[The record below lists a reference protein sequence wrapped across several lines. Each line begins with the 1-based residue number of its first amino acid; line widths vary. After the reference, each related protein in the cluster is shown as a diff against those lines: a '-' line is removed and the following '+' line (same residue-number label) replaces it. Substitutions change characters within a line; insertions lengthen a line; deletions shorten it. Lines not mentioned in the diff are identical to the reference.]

1 MMRMRFLLFALAAA
15 LVLAAGCVMDRGGY
29 QDSRVYDRA
38 LYGSVARRAFECQSP
53 ARNPVIVIH
62 GLMGARLT
70 DGESGETVWGVF
82 SVSGLRNR
90 ANDRLLAHPMGLNV
104 PLNEL
109 HNPVTSA
116 GLLEQSEIQ
125 VMGMSFNFSNYAELI
140 RILEGAGY
148 VSGDAPLPDGI
159 RYPTLFIFDYDWRRD
174 ISENAVLLGQFIAEK
189 RRMLREEYRRL
200 YGLED
205 FPVKFDLIGHSM
217 GGLVAGYYLRYGGVR
232 FPDDPQAE
240 FPVTWAGSGDVD
252 KVIMVGTPNAGYLD
266 TALEITGGM
275 KLSSGAPLIP
285 PAVFATFPSMYQ
297 MLPDPA
303 SGAIVASDGS
313 VPDLWDVNVWTE
325 MQWGLADPAED
336 EELTG
341 ILPEVSDPE
350 ERRAIALDHLRKCL
364 LRAEIFRKLMR
375 VTPEDQPDDVKFF
388 LIAGDALETNHTALV
403 GGDGSLSVIRRE
415 AGDGK
420 ITAASARYDLRDGG
434 EWAPYV
440 ESPIRWQSVCYL
452 QGGHMGIMNS
462 PAFESNL
469 LYILMAWP
477 NRSVRELWE
486 KIR

>member
-1 MMRMRFLLFALAAA
+1 MMKRFPIAAVLGLLAL
-15 LVLAAGCVMDRGGY
+15 AGCVMDRGGY
-29 QDSRVYDRA
+29 QDSRVYGRA
-38 LYGSVARRAFECQSP
+38 LYGSVARRAFASQSP

-70 DGESGETVWGVF
+70 DTASGENVWGIF

-90 ANDRLLAHPMGLNV
+90 ANDRLLAHPMGLQV

-109 HNPVTSA
+109 CNQVKPA

-140 RILEGAGY
+140 QILERAGY
-148 VSGDAPLPDGI
+148 VPENAPLPDGI
-159 RYPTLFIFDYDWRRD
+159 RYPTLFVFFYDWRRD
-174 ISENAVLLGQFIAEK
+174 ISENAAALGAFIAEK
-189 RRMLREEYRRL
+189 RRLLQEEYRRI

-205 FPVKFDLIGHSM
+205 YNIQFDLIGHSM
-217 GGLVAGYYLRYGGVR
+217 GGLVAGYYVRYGGIR
-232 FPDDPQAE
+232 FPDDPRAE
-240 FPVTWAGSGDVD
+240 FPVTWAGSEDVD

-266 TALEITGGM
+266 TVLEITGGV
-275 KLSSGAPLIP
+275 KLSSGAPVIP

-303 SGAIVASDGS
+303 TGAIVTADGG
-313 VPDLWDVNVWTE
+313 VPDLWDVNVWAE
-325 MQWGLADPAED
+325 MQWGLADPAGE
-336 EELTG
+336 EELAAL
-341 ILPEVSDPE
+341 LPDVSDPA

-364 LRAEIFRKLMR
+364 LRAEIFRRLMR
-375 VTPEDQPDDVKFF
+375 ITPEEQPDDVKFF
-388 LIAGDALETNHTALV
+388 LIAGDALETNHTAAV
-403 GGDGSLSVIRRE
+403 GSDGSISVVNRE

-434 EWAPYV
+434 EWAPFV
-440 ESPIRWQSVCYL
+440 ESPINWQSVCYL

-477 NRSVRELWE
+477 NRSLRELWE